1 MNLEKIKD
9 TILKDKKNL
18 YILIG
23 IVVVIIL
30 IILIFS
36 LGGKKNIMSE
46 ATLEQKLEE
55 VGKDFYENKYY
66 SGLDDEQKKNLANFS
81 ENGIRIDITNLEV
94 ISPLDEDVKKQL
106 EKEKELLEAKKSVM
120 EGFKQEEID
129 TLEKLYKFC
138 DKFEY
143 STTKF
148 QFCAD
153 IVKEYLLK
161 NISKFI
167 TNNNN
172 TMQLMDILETLID
185 KEKISTVEFTR
196 IMYEYIKKEVQ
207 KDEYINT
214 TC

>member
-36 LGGKKNIMSE
+36 LGGRKNIMSE

-94 ISPLDEDVKKQL
+94 ISPLDEDVKKQFDIYKAKM
-106 EKEKELLEAKKSVM
+106 ESLLVSQSEII
-120 EGFKQEEID
+120 KQINQDEE
-129 TLEKLYKFC
+129 
-138 DKFEY
+138 
-143 STTKF
+143 
-148 QFCAD
+148 
-153 IVKEYLLK
+153 
-161 NISKFI
+161 
-167 TNNNN
+167 
-172 TMQLMDILETLID
+172 
-185 KEKISTVEFTR
+185 
-196 IMYEYIKKEVQ
+196 
-207 KDEYINT
+207 
-214 TC
+214 

>member
-36 LGGKKNIMSE
+36 LGGRKNIMSE

-55 VGKDFYENKYY
+55 VGKEYY

-106 EKEKELLEAKKSVM
+106 EKDNCDLDNTKLVITPKEPYGVKDYDLKIELSCKK
-120 EGFKQEEID
+120 
-129 TLEKLYKFC
+129 
-138 DKFEY
+138 
-143 STTKF
+143 
-148 QFCAD
+148 
-153 IVKEYLLK
+153 
-161 NISKFI
+161 
-167 TNNNN
+167 
-172 TMQLMDILETLID
+172 
-185 KEKISTVEFTR
+185 
-196 IMYEYIKKEVQ
+196 
-207 KDEYINT
+207 
-214 TC
+214 

>member
-23 IVVVIIL
+23 IVVVAVIL

-36 LGGKKNIMSE
+36 LGGRKNIMSE

-66 SGLDDEQKKNLANFS
+66 SSLDDEQKKNLANFS

-106 EKEKELLEAKKSVM
+106 EKDNCDLDNTKLVIIPKEPYGVKDYDLKIELSCKK
-120 EGFKQEEID
+120 
-129 TLEKLYKFC
+129 
-138 DKFEY
+138 
-143 STTKF
+143 
-148 QFCAD
+148 
-153 IVKEYLLK
+153 
-161 NISKFI
+161 
-167 TNNNN
+167 
-172 TMQLMDILETLID
+172 
-185 KEKISTVEFTR
+185 
-196 IMYEYIKKEVQ
+196 
-207 KDEYINT
+207 
-214 TC
+214 

>member
-23 IVVVIIL
+23 IVVVAVIL

-36 LGGKKNIMSE
+36 LGGRKNIMSE

-66 SGLDDEQKKNLANFS
+66 SGLDDEQKKNLANLS

-106 EKEKELLEAKKSVM
+106 EKDNCDLDNTKLVITPKEPYGVKDYDLKIELSCKK
-120 EGFKQEEID
+120 
-129 TLEKLYKFC
+129 
-138 DKFEY
+138 
-143 STTKF
+143 
-148 QFCAD
+148 
-153 IVKEYLLK
+153 
-161 NISKFI
+161 
-167 TNNNN
+167 
-172 TMQLMDILETLID
+172 
-185 KEKISTVEFTR
+185 
-196 IMYEYIKKEVQ
+196 
-207 KDEYINT
+207 
-214 TC
+214 